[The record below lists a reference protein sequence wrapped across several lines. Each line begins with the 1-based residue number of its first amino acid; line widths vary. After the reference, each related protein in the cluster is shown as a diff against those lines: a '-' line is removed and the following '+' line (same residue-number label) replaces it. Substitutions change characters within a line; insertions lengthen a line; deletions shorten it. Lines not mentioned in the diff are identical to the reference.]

1 MNQPHIWWYI
11 TRASALIA
19 WVLMTFA
26 VVWGILLSTRLM
38 RRVDNVAW
46 LQDLH
51 RYLGGMSVIMVL
63 LHMVSLMLDGWLH
76 FSLPNLLV
84 PFSTGYR
91 ALPVALGIVAFYLL
105 IAVQG
110 SSLMMK
116 RLPRKFWKGL
126 HYASYVTVLLVSFH
140 AGLTGTD
147 VTAWWYRSVAIALIA
162 LTALAIVVRIILSG
176 GEDDMNTA
184 QAPARQQAATT
195 AGDPGATTSDEAR
208 SPAPRLETRRMVVT
222 ATMLLAEGVIG
233 IRLVPVDREILPV
246 WHPGAHIILHLPGG
260 LESRYS
266 LCGDPADR
274 YHFDIAVLRTENSEG
289 RSIWIHS
296 HVVPGMELDV
306 VGPLNHF
313 ELQPSNQYLF
323 IAGGIGITPIKAM
336 IESLPERRNW
346 SLTYFGRSR
355 KTMAFVDELVQRY
368 PHRVQVHARDEAA
381 ADLDLDLD
389 LGQLIHPAA
398 EVYCCGPESLMSEV
412 ASLVPPARMHFERF
426 IPLDRPAAAPQP
438 VRVTCR
444 KSNRDF
450 VVAADQS
457 ILAALEVN
465 GLPVLGSCRKGVC
478 GACEVPVV
486 QGTPEHLD
494 SVMDDAEKDR
504 LQVMYPCVSRA
515 RTAELVLDI

>member
-19 WVLMTFA
+19 WILMTFA

-38 RRVDNVAW
+38 RKVDNVAW

-76 FSLPNLLV
+76 FSLPEVLV
-84 PFSTGYR
+84 PLSSTYR
-91 ALPVALGIVAFYLL
+91 TIPVALGVVAFYLL
-105 IAVQG
+105 LAVQG
-110 SSLMMK
+110 SSLMM
-116 RLPRKFWKGL
+116 RWLPRRFWKGL
-126 HYASYVTVLLVSFH
+126 HYASYISVLLVSFH

-176 GEDDMNTA
+176 GEDDTTA
-184 QAPARQQAATT
+184 VPAPARLPATAATEGP
-195 AGDPGATTSDEAR
+195 ALMISDGPR
-208 SPAPRLETRRMVVT
+208 SAPRLETRRMVVT

-233 IRLVPVDREILPV
+233 IRLVPHDREILPV
-246 WHPGAHIILHLPGG
+246 WYPGAHIILHLPGG
-260 LESRYS
+260 MESRYS

-274 YHFDIAVLRTENSEG
+274 YHFDIAVLKTENSEG

-313 ELQPSNQYLF
+313 ELQPANQYLF

-336 IESLPERRNW
+336 IESLPERRDW

-368 PHRVQVHARDEAA
+368 PNRVQVHARDEAP
-381 ADLDLDLD
+381 ADLDLR
-389 LGQLIHPAA
+389 QLIHPAA

-412 ASLVPPARMHFERF
+412 ASLVPPTRMHFERF

-438 VRVTCR
+438 IRVTCR
-444 KSNRDF
+444 KSSRDF

-457 ILAALEVN
+457 ILAALEDN

-478 GACEVPVV
+478 GACEVPVL
-486 QGTPEHLD
+486 QGIPEHLD

-504 LQVMYPCVSRA
+504 LRVMYPCVSRA